1 MVYTIYVKEYSSDQI
16 YTFLG
21 DTIDHSFDECKII
34 FSKHYECKGGPP
46 VLKSWRRARHPLC
59 TYCTLSPSPHPH
71 RETSRHDHIVPPP
84 EHILASAGYK

>member
-34 FSKHYECKGGPP
+34 FSKHYECKGGHDGTDGTGTSGRFCPCGNQP
-46 VLKSWRRARHPLC
+46 VS
-59 TYCTLSPSPHPH
+59 
-71 RETSRHDHIVPPP
+71 
-84 EHILASAGYK
+84 

>member
-34 FSKHYECKGGPP
+34 FSKHYECKGG
-46 VLKSWRRARHPLC
+46 HDG
-59 TYCTLSPSPHPH
+59 TDGTG
-71 RETSRHDHIVPPP
+71 TSGR
-84 EHILASAGYK
+84 